1 MPYHVAKTSQCP
13 AGKPWGVIKDSDGSK
28 MGCHPSKGAANKQMA
43 ALYANEPG
51 MKATPDLNTRV
62 VTVPQIR
69 PATNTQRTAANVSNS
84 SQRQTR

>member
-1 MPYHVAKTSQCP
+1 MPYHVAKTKQCP

-28 MGCHPSKGAANKQMA
+28 MGCHPSKSAANKQLA

-69 PATNTQRTAANVSNS
+69 PATNTQRTANDST
-84 SQRQTR
+84 QRQTR